1 MRTKKKYVAV
11 TNILILIIFELRIF
25 RILLI
30 LQQFIEFEFD

>member
-25 RILLI
+25 RKLLI